1 MLAGIVGWKNTQP
14 PNCIQQVIIDPM
26 SDTPHHSRR
35 DFLQGKAAARTL
47 AERAFDWAQ
56 QWVGSA
62 TELIADRFP
71 EQPTLHL
78 EARRRAMAC
87 EFAVRYHEA
96 DRHLADAVLE
106 AFDEIDRIESLLTIY
121 RDTSLVLDLNRMAAA
136 GPVLLDPELF
146 QLIELAA
153 KLHGETHGAFDITA
167 TPLSRVWGFLKR
179 EGRLP
184 SNEEIAEALE
194 LVDMSRVLLN
204 SANHSVQF
212 RYSGIEINFNA
223 LGKGYALD
231 RAASLLAERG
241 ADNYLWHGGRSSVLA
256 RGANRGDD
264 HNAWSIGLRNPL
276 EPQSYLAEF
285 HLRNRALGTSGGAT
299 QFFEHEG
306 QRYSHII
313 DPRTGWP
320 ESGVY
325 TATVIA
331 PTAAEADAF
340 STAVFVLGPEH
351 ISPLLAKRPDIA
363 VALVCPSDADSGMT
377 VFLGNMADDDWT
389 PLCERSMITVV

>member
-1 MLAGIVGWKNTQP
+1 
-14 PNCIQQVIIDPM
+14 M
-26 SDTPHHSRR
+26 SETPQHSRR
-35 DFLQGKAAARTL
+35 AFLQGRAAARTL
-47 AERAFDWAQ
+47 ADRAFDLAQ
-56 QWVGSA
+56 QWVESA
-62 TELIADRFP
+62 TDLIGNRFP

-96 DRHLADAVLE
+96 DRHLADTVLE

-121 RDTSLVLDLNRMAAA
+121 QEASEVLQVNRYAAA
-136 GPVLLDPELF
+136 GPVFIETELF

-153 KLHGETHGAFDITA
+153 KLHSETEGAFDITA

-184 SNEEIAEALE
+184 SDDEIAAALE
-194 LVDMSRVLLN
+194 LVDMSRVMLN
-204 SANHSVQF
+204 PATQSVQF
-212 RYSGIEINFNA
+212 RHSGIEINFNA
-223 LGKGYALD
+223 MGKGYALD
-231 RAASLLAERG
+231 RAATLLAERG

-256 RGANRGDD
+256 RGANQGDEQGS
-264 HNAWSIGLRNPL
+264 WTIGLRNPL
-276 EPQSYLAEF
+276 EPQQYLAEF

-320 ESGVY
+320 AAGVY

-331 PTAAEADAF
+331 PTAAEADAL
-340 STAVFVLGPEH
+340 STAAFVLGPEH
-351 ISPLLAKRPDIA
+351 LGQLLANRPDIA
-363 VALVCPSDADSGMT
+363 VALVCPSNTDSGMT
-377 VFLGNMADDDWT
+377 VFAGNLAASDWT
-389 PLCERSMITVV
+389 PLCDQGMITVV

>member
-1 MLAGIVGWKNTQP
+1 MAATRFPRIGYNST
-14 PNCIQQVIIDPM
+14 M
-26 SDTPHHSRR
+26 SDTPQHSRR
-35 DFLQGKAAARTL
+35 AFLQGRAAARTL
-47 AERAFDWAQ
+47 ADRAFDLAQ
-56 QWVGSA
+56 QWVESA
-62 TELIADRFP
+62 TDLIGNRFP

-96 DRHLADAVLE
+96 DRHLADAVLD
-106 AFDEIDRIESLLTIY
+106 AFDEIDRVESLLTIY
-121 RDTSLVLDLNRMAAA
+121 QEVSDVFQLNRLAAA
-136 GPVLLDPELF
+136 SPVDVDPELF

-153 KLHGETHGAFDITA
+153 KLHRETGGAFDISA

-184 SNEEIAEALE
+184 SDEEIAASLDV
-194 LVDMSRVLLN
+194 VDMSRVMLN
-204 SANHSVQF
+204 PATHSVQF
-212 RYSGIEINFNA
+212 RHSGIEINFNA
-223 LGKGYALD
+223 MGKGYALD
-231 RAASLLAERG
+231 RAASLLAEHG
-241 ADNYLWHGGRSSVLA
+241 AENFLWHGGRSSVLA
-256 RGANRGDD
+256 RGANQGDD
-264 HNAWSIGLRNPL
+264 HDSWTIGLRNPL
-276 EPQSYLAEF
+276 EPQQYLAEF

-320 ESGVY
+320 AAGVY

-331 PTAAEADAF
+331 PTAAESDAL
-340 STAVFVLGPEH
+340 STAAFVLGPENL
-351 ISPLLAKRPDIA
+351 SPLLAKRPDIA

-377 VFLGNMADDDWT
+377 VFAGNLAAEDWT
-389 PLCERSMITVV
+389 PLCDQRMITVV

>member
-1 MLAGIVGWKNTQP
+1 
-14 PNCIQQVIIDPM
+14 M
-26 SDTPHHSRR
+26 SDSSHHSRR
-35 DFLQGKAAARTL
+35 AFLQGKAAARTL
-47 AERAFDWAQ
+47 ADRAFEWAQ

-87 EFAVRYHEA
+87 EFAALYHES
-96 DRHLADAVLE
+96 DRHLAEAVLE

-121 RDTSLVLDLNRMAAA
+121 REQSEVLQLNRLAAA
-136 GPVLLDPELF
+136 SPVFIEPELF
-146 QLIELAA
+146 QLIDLAA
-153 KLHGETHGAFDITA
+153 RLHTETDGAFDITA

-184 SNEEIAEALE
+184 SDEEIAAALE
-194 LVDMSRVLLN
+194 LVDMSWVLLN

-212 RYSGIEINFNA
+212 RHSGIEVNFNA
-223 LGKGYALD
+223 MGKGYALD
-231 RAASLLAERG
+231 RVASLLTERG
-241 ADNYLWHGGRSSVLA
+241 AENYLWHGGRSSVLA
-256 RGANRGDD
+256 RGANHGDD
-264 HNAWSIGLRNPL
+264 HNGWSIGLRNPL
-276 EPQSYLAEF
+276 ESQNYLAEF

-299 QFFEHEG
+299 QFFEHDG

-320 ESGVY
+320 AAGVY

-331 PTAAEADAF
+331 PTAAEADAL
-340 STAVFVLGPEH
+340 STAAFVLGPEH
-351 ISPLLAKRPDIA
+351 LGPLLARRPDIG
-363 VALVCPSDADSGMT
+363 VALVCPSDTDSGMT
-377 VFLGNMADDDWT
+377 VFAGNLAGDDWT
-389 PLCERSMITVV
+389 PLCDQGMITVV

>member
-1 MLAGIVGWKNTQP
+1 
-14 PNCIQQVIIDPM
+14 
-26 SDTPHHSRR
+26 
-35 DFLQGKAAARTL
+35 
-47 AERAFDWAQ
+47 
-56 QWVGSA
+56 
-62 TELIADRFP
+62 
-71 EQPTLHL
+71 
-78 EARRRAMAC
+78 
-87 EFAVRYHEA
+87 
-96 DRHLADAVLE
+96 LADAILD

-121 RDTSLVLDLNRMAAA
+121 RDQSEVLQLNRLAAVS
-136 GPVLLDPELF
+136 PVFVEPELF
-146 QLIELAA
+146 RLIELAA
-153 KLHGETHGAFDITA
+153 KLHAETDSAFDITA

-184 SNEEIAEALE
+184 RDEEIAEALE

-204 SANHSVQF
+204 PANHSVQF
-212 RYSGIEINFNA
+212 RHSGIEINFNA

-241 ADNYLWHGGRSSVLA
+241 ADNYLWHGGLISVLA
-256 RGANRGDD
+256 RGANQGDD
-264 HNAWSIGLRNPL
+264 HNSWSIGLRNPL
-276 EPQSYLAEF
+276 EPQKYLAEF

-306 QRYSHII
+306 HRYSHII

-320 ESGVY
+320 AMGIF

-331 PTAAEADAF
+331 PTAAEADAL
-340 STAVFVLGPEH
+340 STAAFVLGPEH

-377 VFLGNMADDDWT
+377 VFAGNLAGDDWT
-389 PLCERSMITVV
+389 PLCDRGMITKL

>member
-1 MLAGIVGWKNTQP
+1 
-14 PNCIQQVIIDPM
+14 M
-26 SDTPHHSRR
+26 SDSSHHSRR
-35 DFLQGKAAARTL
+35 AFLQGKAAARTL
-47 AERAFDWAQ
+47 ADRAFDWAQ
-56 QWVGSA
+56 QWIGSA

-87 EFAVRYHEA
+87 EFAVLYHES
-96 DRHLADAVLE
+96 DRHLAEAVLE

-121 RDTSLVLDLNRMAAA
+121 REQSEVLELNRLAAA
-136 GPVLLDPELF
+136 GPIFIEPELF
-146 QLIELAA
+146 QLIELAT
-153 KLHGETHGAFDITA
+153 KLHRETDGAFDITA

-184 SNEEIAEALE
+184 SDEEIAAALE
-194 LVDMSRVLLN
+194 LVDMSRVMLDP
-204 SANHSVQF
+204 ADQSVQF
-212 RYSGIEINFNA
+212 RHSGIEINFNA

-231 RAASLLAERG
+231 RAANLLTERG

-264 HNAWSIGLRNPL
+264 HNGWSIGLRNPL
-276 EPQSYLAEF
+276 EPQNYLAEF
-285 HLRNRALGTSGGAT
+285 HLRNQALGTSGGAT
-299 QFFEHEG
+299 QFFEHDG
-306 QRYSHII
+306 HRYSHII

-320 ESGVY
+320 ASGVY

-331 PTAAEADAF
+331 PTAAEADAL
-340 STAVFVLGPEH
+340 STAAFVLGPEH

-377 VFLGNMADDDWT
+377 VFAGNLDGDDWT
-389 PLCERSMITVV
+389 PLCDQGMMTVV